1 MTIFARVIIAMLLC
15 AACATC
21 AMADTTTIGITLNGT
36 TGAHI
41 ESDQAQAI
49 PFLPLPMF
57 ELDHVHKQLRVH
69 IEAMPPIGPVPL
81 AQNGSLYGN
90 NQNPRVSYL
99 NADLMYAPPNVPYS
113 FGVGE
118 TIINQRTL
126 YPPSTIAQSSRV
138 VGMRVAASAVLYQE
152 GNERADASVAV
163 NPGLQGLQRTTGAAL
178 MPLAEYG
185 SLFDGSLRWTIDHG
199 RYAFVYGV
207 RYLNYT
213 AAYRAD
219 NSLADRNHLFMPFAG
234 IDWPLQKRQHDASVK
249 AQHTAGPVE
258 SAQHPDQPSSFEVAF
273 LGTNGTRTE
282 STSFAPTIPPFDLVP
297 AFSFAHAFE
306 GFELSGQV
314 VAPNES
320 SNPYGSQQT
329 WWSYINLDALAR
341 LRNSGVAIGAGD
353 TIVNLAPAEVNGSI
367 SQHARAEGLHL
378 TLRATLLANLHGALV
393 ADALIT
399 PYVHVFN
406 EETFSFGQPP
416 VSHAITSFDHGARIE
431 ASLHHLSGVG
441 RFRFDYGLRYVN
453 QTTNYGPIIE
463 SKPNGGVLLT
473 RSASLMPFIGLR
485 VPF

>member
-1 MTIFARVIIAMLLC
+1 MTIFARVIIAILLC

-21 AMADTTTIGITLNGT
+21 SWADTTTVGVTLNGT

-99 NADLMYAPPNVPYS
+99 NAVLMYAPPNQPYAL
-113 FGVGE
+113 GIGE
-118 TIINQRTL
+118 TVINQRTL

-138 VGMRVAASAVLYQE
+138 VGMRLLASAQLYQAE
-152 GNERADASVAV
+152 NQRADASVAV
-163 NPGLQGLQRTTGAAL
+163 NPGLQGLQLTTGAPL
-178 MPLAEYG
+178 KPLAEYG
-185 SLFDGSLRWTIDHG
+185 SLFDASLRWTVNHG

-213 AAYRAD
+213 AAYHSN

-234 IDWPLQKRQHDASVK
+234 IDWPLQKQQQGTRVK
-249 AQHTAGPVE
+249 AQGTTEPVADALPPE
-258 SAQHPDQPSSFEVAF
+258 PPSTFELAL

-282 STSFAPTIPPFDLVP
+282 STSFAPTILPFDLVP
-297 AFSFAHAFE
+297 VFSFTHAFKR
-306 GFELSGQV
+306 FELSGQV

-329 WWSYINLDALAR
+329 WWSYVNLDALEHF
-341 LRNSGVAIGAGD
+341 RNAPFALGVGD
-353 TIVNLAPAEVNGSI
+353 TVINLAPAELNGSI

-378 TLRATLLANLHGALV
+378 TLRATLLANLHGALL

-406 EETFSFGQPP
+406 EETVTYGLPP
-416 VSHAITSFDHGARIE
+416 VSHALTSFDHGARIE
-431 ASLHHLSGVG
+431 ASLHHLSSVG

-453 QTTNYGPIIE
+453 QTTNYGPIVA
-463 SKPNGGVLLT
+463 SRPHGGVLLT
-473 RSASLMPFIGLR
+473 RSASLMPFAGLR